1 VTTLR
6 TEFLFG
12 PFVSL
17 LLVPPKQV
25 FSKTID
31 ARDLQGEIDVGN

>member
-1 VTTLR
+1 VTTLGPN
-6 TEFLFG
+6 LYFG

-17 LLVPPKQV
+17 PLAPPKQV

-31 ARDLQGEIDVGN
+31 ARYLQGEIDVEN

>member
-1 VTTLR
+1 
-6 TEFLFG
+6 
-12 PFVSL
+12 VSL
-17 LLVPPKQV
+17 FLVLPKQV